1 MYAIVTILD
10 EPTGTIVHDLWQ
22 ELEDRC
28 GLSGIRAFPIPHFS
42 WQGAEAY
49 DIEAVGQVLD
59 QIAAITAPWSI
70 QADGLG
76 LFTGPE
82 PVIYVPLSNSL
93 RAARLHRT
101 IWKRVK
107 PSANH
112 LNPLYAPGLW
122 MPHITLGL
130 MDVNHEKL
138 ICAVRE
144 LTSRPLMFTLEVNN
158 LALVSQEGDQ
168 VGLLQRRFDFKGVEH
183 GQSAA

>member
-10 EPTGTIVHDLWQ
+10 ETTSAIIQGLWQ

-49 DIEAVGQVLD
+49 EIEAVNAMLEE
-59 QIAAITAPWSI
+59 IAAGASPWVMH
-70 QADGLG
+70 ADGLG
-76 LFTGPE
+76 LFTGQE
-82 PVIYVPLSNSL
+82 PVIYVPISNSL
-93 RAARLHRT
+93 RATRLHQA
-101 IWKRVK
+101 IWRRVK
-107 PSANH
+107 KFASG
-112 LNPLYAPGLW
+112 LNTLYAPGLW

-138 ICAVRE
+138 LCAVKE
-144 LTSRPLMFTLEVNN
+144 LTNRPLLFEIQVNN

-168 VGLLQRRFDFKGVEH
+168 VGQLQRRFDFKGGDH
-183 GQSAA
+183 GRFGA